1 MKKLLTLLL
10 AALMVFALAAC
21 GNSAAPAGSAD
32 AQSGE
37 LTTLGDALRAGQ
49 DAMYAATWNEE
60 HYVYA
65 FDNNGIPTRVVADLT
80 PELNETIDEIQ
91 FSDTLEEDEKEQKL
105 LEAIGELPLVSVE
118 DLSSY
123 VLSQEELDS
132 LAGKTGQELID
143 AGYTGGGS
151 YWSDDDGLTVLLDQ
165 GYFSYAVTFEG
176 TAEIAE
182 DQEALDVIPNMIVKG
197 AAYSGF
203 GDSITDLPEAS

>member
-10 AALMVFALAAC
+10 AAVMVFALAAC
-21 GNSAAPAGSAD
+21 GNSAAPAGSAE

-37 LTTLGDALRAGQ
+37 ITTLGDALRMGRETQ
-49 DAMYAATWNEE
+49 YVGSWNDEQ
-60 HYVYA
+60 YVYV

-123 VLSQEELDS
+123 VLSQEELDA
-132 LAGKTGQELID
+132 LVGKTGQELLD
-143 AGYTGGGS
+143 AGWTDQGSHWDGG
-151 YWSDDDGLTVLLDQ
+151 DGLVVEMTQ
-165 GYFSYAVTFEG
+165 GIFDYEIHFNES
-176 TAEIAE
+176 AEFAE
-182 DQEALDVIPNMIVKG
+182 DQSAEEVIPDLTVKS
-197 AAYSGF
+197 AAYYGF
-203 GDSITDLPEAS
+203 ADCITDLP